1 MAILFLSSCSH
12 PLFAGFSTVLVATP
26 RVNCYRECG
35 GEGER
40 EGLQAALDLQIPV
53 GTASAAPQ
61 FSWGWEQ
68 VWGRVV
74 MLKGFQCLLLLEANV
89 KTRQRMQLLF
99 HFKRIPSH
107 CFPSVECLGFA
118 YWRVS
123 GAHGLPPPCLSAWAK
138 LTMATTSGLCFS
150 FPGHLAFT

>member
-1 MAILFLSSCSH
+1 MYTLESDRLFQLH
-12 PLFAGFSTVLVATP
+12 PELKWQFYFCPRVATRYLLASALFWSP
-26 RVNCYRECG
+26 LPLLIATGCV
-35 GEGER
+35 GEKR

-68 VWGRVV
+68 GWGRAV
-74 MLKGFQCLLLLEANV
+74 MLKGFQCLLLLEASV

-99 HFKRIPSH
+99 HFKRIPSL

-118 YWRVS
+118 Y
-123 GAHGLPPPCLSAWAK
+123 
-138 LTMATTSGLCFS
+138 
-150 FPGHLAFT
+150 